1 MQKVY
6 CMGCEYFDMNRSAT
20 LTPCDYI
27 KKKWVVDT
35 PIAQEY
41 RFEKAF
47 PYIDNEDNNC
57 FYYTPRQ
64 PKKKEP
70 THILGKVCKFLQ
82 TYFG

>member
-6 CMGCEYFDMNRSAT
+6 CISCEYYNTKYRVHY
-20 LTPCDYI
+20 CDYVI
-27 KKKWVVDT
+27 KTELVDT

-47 PYIDNEDNNC
+47 PYIDNADNNC